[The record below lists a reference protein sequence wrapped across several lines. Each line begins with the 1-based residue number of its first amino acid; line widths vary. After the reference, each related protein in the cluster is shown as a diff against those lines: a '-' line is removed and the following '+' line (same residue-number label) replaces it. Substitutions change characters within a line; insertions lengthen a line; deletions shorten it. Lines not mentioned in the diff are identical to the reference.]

1 MGVHNEYS
9 CSECGFKL
17 EDSSNIFWI
26 DFDRNVHVDILT
38 VKASSEASKAMVS
51 GGIYKYYCYNCGEV
65 IYNFHITSKEEA
77 IRNEEIIFLLEK
89 LDKNVKII
97 DFDAKFQNCIEC
109 GKNLDLKMKKSF
121 ALDSEGNFCIDDP
134 KLNDFS
140 DKMLDLSG
148 KYYGYYCKDCSKQI
162 NKFVIFENNADLDES
177 LIKEI
182 LEDHTNELTV
192 FLDDTYALCPHCGGE
207 LSVLGESSK
216 CPSCKKGELK
226 LDNRTFID

>member
-1 MGVHNEYS
+1 MDV
-9 CSECGFKL
+9 
-17 EDSSNIFWI
+17 
-26 DFDRNVHVDILT
+26 
-38 VKASSEASKAMVS
+38 

-65 IYNFHITSKEEA
+65 IYNFHITSKEES

-109 GKNLDLKMKKSF
+109 GKSLDLKMKKSF
-121 ALDSEGNFCIDDP
+121 ALDSEGNFCIEDP

-140 DKMLDLSG
+140 DKLLDLSG

-207 LSVLGESSK
+207 LNVLGESSK